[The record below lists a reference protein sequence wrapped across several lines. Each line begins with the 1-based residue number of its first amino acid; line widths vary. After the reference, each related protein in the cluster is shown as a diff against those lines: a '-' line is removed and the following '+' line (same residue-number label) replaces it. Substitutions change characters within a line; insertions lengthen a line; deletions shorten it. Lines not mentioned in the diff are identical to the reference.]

1 MAMLAGLVNATGFL
15 GLGQLGLSHM
25 SGVAT
30 QLGVGLADQQLSKV
44 ADFLVIIASFLV
56 GSMLSGYLLKSKAL
70 EVGRNYDWLLLI
82 EGGLLFAAVYWFSE
96 RPMFG
101 AYSAACACGLQNAL
115 ATRYSGA
122 VVRSTHL
129 TGILTDIGM
138 MLGDA
143 LRGREVD
150 KREMLL
156 FTLIT
161 VGFVLG
167 AGLGS
172 VFFGVFGFAAL
183 CVPAVSCWLLALVYR
198 VYKKHIDANANAD
211 LDKQTVV
218 DSEDKA

>member
-1 MAMLAGLVNATGFL
+1 MLAGMVNATGFL

-30 QLGVGLADQQLSKV
+30 QLGVGIAEQKLRIV
-44 ADFLVIIASFLV
+44 VDFLVIILSFVV

-82 EGGLLFAAVYWFSE
+82 EGGLLFAAVFLFSE
-96 RPMFG
+96 RLMFG
-101 AYSAACACGLQNAL
+101 AYCAACACGLQNAL

-138 MLGDA
+138 MLGDW
-143 LRGREVD
+143 LRGRKVD

-156 FTLIT
+156 FLLIA
-161 VGFVLG
+161 VGFVFGAFLG
-167 AGLGS
+167 GI
-172 VFFGVFGFAAL
+172 FFTVWGFVSL
-183 CVPAVSCWLLALVYR
+183 CVPAVSCWLLAVAYR
-198 VYKKHIDANANAD
+198 AYKKHINATVNASV
-211 LDKQTVV
+211 DK
-218 DSEDKA
+218 